1 MQVETFPRVI
11 KLAQVLE
18 LTKLSVASLYRL
30 AKSEDRLAPFKLG
43 ERASAWEAPKV
54 ESWLRERIAA
64 KPADSAKASVAARAT
79 EKLKRTAKAG
89 VAA

>member
-1 MQVETFPRVI
+1 MQVETFPRVL

-30 AKSEDRLAPFKLG
+30 AKDEERLKPFKLG

-54 ESWLRERIAA
+54 ESWLQERITAKPGDAA
-64 KPADSAKASVAARAT
+64 KATTAAKAT
-79 EKLKRTAKAG
+79 EKMKRVPK
-89 VAA
+89 VLQ